1 MDETDVRERAEAM
14 CAALVDGDIARA
26 TEDFSRELQQHLG
39 EVVSLLPLPAT
50 AATVESIDR
59 GASSGFTVVLLLLGE
74 NEEVR
79 VQTRW
84 KDRDGRPTV
93 VEASHLS
100 RVETLAADATGEGD
114 TPADDETA

>member
-1 MDETDVRERAEAM
+1 M

-50 AATVESIDR
+50 EASVESIER

-74 NEEVR
+74 TEEVR

-84 KDRDGRPTV
+84 KDRDGSPTV

-100 RVETLAADATGEGD
+100 RVEKEATDVTGEGD
-114 TPADDETA
+114 ASGDDASA